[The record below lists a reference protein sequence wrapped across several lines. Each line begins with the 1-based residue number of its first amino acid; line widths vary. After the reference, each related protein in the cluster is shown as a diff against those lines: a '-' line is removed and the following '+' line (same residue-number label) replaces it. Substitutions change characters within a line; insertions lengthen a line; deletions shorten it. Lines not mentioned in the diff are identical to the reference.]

1 MLIAVSAILLV
12 LGVLAYRRE
21 LRWRPAKALGTVP
34 MRGQSPWLLAVR
46 IVILLLFASVFVG
59 AVFTQVWTE
68 RPRRVAVLLD
78 VSESVSAV
86 GAESAAAA
94 IADGLP
100 FPVGAARQEWVFADT
115 AVRAEVQSP
124 ESKVQSRIEVGRTR
138 IGAALKTVGKTRPGG
153 VVLLSDG
160 QDNGEVDAVAA
171 ARGIGVPVYTVGFG
185 GLAKRNAS
193 IEQVLL
199 PAVVYSGDTIGV
211 QLRVAAAGFADEKA
225 RVRLRG
231 ETREIELGQAM
242 AEQDIPFRL
251 VFDKPGRQVIEAR
264 LDSLMGE
271 GNYADNKRGVTVDVR
286 PGRVRVAYVTNR
298 PRPDARMMLRALG
311 SDERIEVESLISVT
325 GGISGEWEDRGQSPG
340 ALVARDSPRFPDVFI
355 LDDIVE
361 TGSPEVWQ
369 SIADRVRAGAGAL
382 VLAGPDFQP
391 GQSVGKVLNGTVG
404 RPQTG
409 TFTPELTA
417 EGGVLP
423 WWGAL
428 RAQGH
433 DSRDIIDLGGV
444 PPFTGLRPLN
454 LADSRAGTGDSPRA
468 GTVPDGAVWLVAQE
482 NNAPLMVAGKA
493 GKGRVVYV
501 AAYPLWRW
509 GFGPEEK
516 PEQGTPLSAF
526 VAGVVRYLAE
536 RDTSPFWLQAD
547 RPDLYRGQ
555 PVRLTTRAVAAD
567 GRPWTRLSVLVKT
580 TRLADS
586 PMDTGDSPHPGTVSS
601 GTVPVPMT
609 ETSAGVYEATLEA
622 LGPGRYHAVATVET
636 GDSPSERSTRGTV
649 PVFVGKATT
658 DFAVAD
664 QPLELA
670 STGMN
675 EGLLRAIS
683 EASGGRFFRSD
694 SLPRDGSEIV
704 LGSYQRRF
712 VFDPRRAVWAYVL
725 IALLAGAEWL
735 LRRRR
740 GML

>member
-12 LGVLAYRRE
+12 LGILAYRRN
-21 LRWRPAKALGTVP
+21 LRPG
-34 MRGQSPWLLAVR
+34 GSGWLLAVR
-46 IVILLLFASVFVG
+46 IAILLLFAAVFVG
-59 AVFTQVWTE
+59 AVFTRVWID

-78 VSESVSAV
+78 VSESMSAV

-94 IADGLP
+94 VAEAFPLPTGATRQDWMFGDTARLISDFRLQIADSTN
-100 FPVGAARQEWVFADT
+100 AN
-115 AVRAEVQSP
+115 
-124 ESKVQSRIEVGRTR
+124 RTR
-138 IGAALKTVGKTRPGG
+138 IGAVLKTVGKTRPGA

-160 QDNGEVDAVAA
+160 QDNGEADAVAV
-171 ARGIGVPVYTVGFG
+171 ARDIGVPVYTVGFG

-193 IEQVLL
+193 IEQVIL
-199 PAVVYSGDTIGV
+199 PAVVYSGDTV
-211 QLRVAAAGFADEKA
+211 DVLVRVGAAGFTDEKA
-225 RVRLRG
+225 RARLRG
-231 ETREIELGQAM
+231 ETKEIVLGQAM

-251 VFDKPGRQVIEAR
+251 VFEKSGRQVIEAR
-264 LDSLMGE
+264 LDSLIGE
-271 GNYADNKRGVTVDVR
+271 SNSADNTRGVTVDVR
-286 PGRVRVAYVTNR
+286 PGRLRVAYVTNR
-298 PRPDARMMLRALG
+298 PGPGTRMVLRALAG
-311 SDERIEVESLISVT
+311 DERIQVESVVSVSGAMSDER
-325 GGISGEWEDRGQSPG
+325 G
-340 ALVARDSPRFPDVFI
+340 ALNAGRADVFI
-355 LDDIVE
+355 LDNVVE

-369 SIADRVRAGAGAL
+369 SIAERVQAGAGVL

-391 GQSVGKVLNGTVG
+391 GQSVGKVLSGTVG

-423 WWGAL
+423 WF
-428 RAQGH
+428 
-433 DSRDIIDLGGV
+433 SRDAIDLASV
-444 PPFTGLRPLN
+444 PPFVGLRALN
-454 LADSRAGTGDSPRA
+454 IAGSPTGTGDSPRA

-482 NNAPLMVAGKA
+482 NNGPLMVAGKA

-555 PVRLTTRAVAAD
+555 TVRLTMRAVAAD
-567 GRPWTRLSVLVKT
+567 GRPWTRLSALLKV
-580 TRLADS
+580 TRMAEDS
-586 PMDTGDSPHPGTVSS
+586 GDSPRA
-601 GTVPVPMT
+601 GTVPSETVTVPMT
-609 ETSAGVYEATLEA
+609 ETGSGVYQVAIEA
-622 LGPGRYHAVATVET
+622 LGPGRYHAVATVEN
-636 GDSPSERSTRGTV
+636 GDSPPERSTRGTV
-649 PVFVGKATT
+649 PVFLGRATT

-664 QPLELA
+664 QPLELV

-683 EASGGRFFRSD
+683 EASGGKFFRSD

-725 IALLAGAEWL
+725 IALLASAEWL

-740 GML
+740 GLL